1 MKWKSD
7 TGFRYEPLVTETWYE
22 PQVIESRYGPQVT
35 EPWYGPQV
43 IDKTDVS
50 QKLGKLITDTDGT
63 MRILLPRE
71 GEREEKSKKQ
81 NEDFEFSLKINNI
94 SYWKINGFL
103 FFELNKKHYLYV
115 DFGKEEEYET
125 LFFNRIK
132 GKIKKFG
139 CTCLDIGKIEKPT
152 FCMEQ
157 KIYKMMNS
165 LHQSVIRFY
174 EGLSLEDIVYDSDND
189 TYFILTKKKS
199 IEIFSSE
206 LEVHWTNLFHKKS
219 PYTFKGNEINSC
231 EEMNIINGGGNYGI
245 FNGW

>member
-22 PQVIESRYGPQVT
+22 PQVTEPWYGPQVT
-35 EPWYGPQV
+35 EPRYGPQV

>member
-7 TGFRYEPLVTETWYE
+7 TGFRYEPLVTEPWYGPQITESRYE
-22 PQVIESRYGPQVT
+22 PQVIDE
-35 EPWYGPQV
+35 
-43 IDKTDVS
+43 TDVS

-63 MRILLPRE
+63 IRILLPRE

-199 IEIFSSE
+199 VKIFSSE

>member
-7 TGFRYEPLVTETWYE
+7 TGFRYEPLVTKSWYG
-22 PQVIESRYGPQVT
+22 PQVIESRYGPQVIESQD
-35 EPWYGPQV
+35 EPNIKQ
-43 IDKTDVS
+43 S
-50 QKLGKLITDTDGT
+50 LGTIDTDDSGYP
-63 MRILLPRE
+63 ILIVTIE
-71 GEREEKSKKQ
+71 GEREKKSKKQ
-81 NEDFEFSLKINNI
+81 NEDFEFLLKINNI

-103 FFELNKKHYLYV
+103 FFELNKKYYLYV

>member
-22 PQVIESRYGPQVT
+22 PQVTEPWYGPQVT
-35 EPWYGPQV
+35 EPRYGPQV

-103 FFELNKKHYLYV
+103 FFELNKKYYLYV
-115 DFGKEEEYET
+115 DFAKEKEYET

>member
-7 TGFRYEPLVTETWYE
+7 TEFR
-22 PQVIESRYGPQVT
+22 
-35 EPWYGPQV
+35 YGPQV

-50 QKLGKLITDTDGT
+50 QKLGTLSTDTDGT
-63 MRILLPRE
+63 IRILLPRE

-103 FFELNKKHYLYV
+103 FFELNKKYYLYV
-115 DFGKEEEYET
+115 DFGKEKEYET

-132 GKIKKFG
+132 EKIKKFG

>member
-7 TGFRYEPLVTETWYE
+7 TGFRYEPLVTETW
-22 PQVIESRYGPQVT
+22 YGPQVT

-174 EGLSLEDIVYDSDND
+174 ENLSLEDIVYDSDND

-199 IEIFSSE
+199 VEIFSSE

-231 EEMNIINGGGNYGI
+231 EEMNIINRGGNYGNYI
-245 FNGW
+245 SW

>member
-35 EPWYGPQV
+35 EPRYGPQV